1 MSKEIK
7 YFVYS
12 LVVFFFVFFSI
23 KPYLSD
29 ENKKK
34 TFRSLTSTEKNLFIL
49 EQKLPFIATDTED
62 IVMYLSNDDSTNKKN
77 YSFWNLLKREN

>member
-23 KPYLSD
+23 KHYLSD

-34 TFRSLTSTEKNLFIL
+34 TFRSLTSTEKILFIL